1 MGLLMLASKEGN
13 IMTAIKAFADRH
25 VERFIS
31 RKFLAWLTAT
41 GLAVAGSL
49 TSGDWVAVTL
59 AYIGS
64 QALVDLAVQWK
75 HGRK

>member
-1 MGLLMLASKEGN
+1 MQKVRAWLDK
-13 IMTAIKAFADRH
+13 H

-31 RKFLAWLTAT
+31 RKFLAWGTAT
-41 GLAVAGSL
+41 YLVATNAL
-49 TSGDWVAVTL
+49 TSSDWVAVTL

-75 HGRK
+75 HGK